1 MIALNVAYK
10 MAVFRFGLYSLSSA
24 ALRMQLG
31 CVIIAEGMKNEIAWV
46 EENSS
51 PVTSSALI

>member
-1 MIALNVAYK
+1 
-10 MAVFRFGLYSLSSA
+10 MAVFRFGLYSLASA
-24 ALRMQLG
+24 ALLMQLG
-31 CVIIAEGMKNEIAWV
+31 CVIIADGMKNEIAWV

>member
-1 MIALNVAYK
+1 MK
-10 MAVFRFGLYSLSSA
+10 MAVLRIGLYSLSSA
-24 ALRMQLG
+24 ALMMQLG
-31 CVIIAEGMKNEIAWV
+31 YAIIADGMNNEIAWV

>member
-1 MIALNVAYK
+1 MIASDVAYK
-10 MAVFRFGLYSLSSA
+10 MAVFRFGLYSLSTA
-24 ALRMQLG
+24 ARRVQLG
-31 CVIIAEGMKNEIAWV
+31 CVIIADGMKNEIAWV